1 MSPRLIMAI
10 QDGGH
15 VTRRSVV
22 FLFLHFYFLKKRFSY
37 NPSHYNMFFFVLN
50 SFLSLFSVMVPWNI
64 FVCGLNH
71 SGVSVLSLEE
81 LKKMSSTSRSRL
93 CSCFRSMW
101 ASTVQFIVSQDESVK
116 RRRRLLLG
124 IVVLLLVDVLW
135 VGSSE
140 LTDVR
145 TNLLLIINNLLLDSV
160 RKLPPNI

>member
-1 MSPRLIMAI
+1 M
-10 QDGGH
+10 
-15 VTRRSVV
+15 
-22 FLFLHFYFLKKRFSY
+22 
-37 NPSHYNMFFFVLN
+37 
-50 SFLSLFSVMVPWNI
+50 
-64 FVCGLNH
+64 
-71 SGVSVLSLEE
+71 
-81 LKKMSSTSRSRL
+81 
-93 CSCFRSMW
+93 
-101 ASTVQFIVSQDESVK
+101 QFIVSQDESVK

>member
-1 MSPRLIMAI
+1 
-10 QDGGH
+10 
-15 VTRRSVV
+15 
-22 FLFLHFYFLKKRFSY
+22 
-37 NPSHYNMFFFVLN
+37 
-50 SFLSLFSVMVPWNI
+50 
-64 FVCGLNH
+64 
-71 SGVSVLSLEE
+71 
-81 LKKMSSTSRSRL
+81 
-93 CSCFRSMW
+93 MW
-101 ASTVQFIVSQDESVK
+101 TSTVQFIVSQDESVK

>member
-1 MSPRLIMAI
+1 
-10 QDGGH
+10 
-15 VTRRSVV
+15 
-22 FLFLHFYFLKKRFSY
+22 
-37 NPSHYNMFFFVLN
+37 
-50 SFLSLFSVMVPWNI
+50 
-64 FVCGLNH
+64 
-71 SGVSVLSLEE
+71 
-81 LKKMSSTSRSRL
+81 
-93 CSCFRSMW
+93 MW